1 MKMAVIAMLLCVLPM
16 TCSAESLQDR
26 IGTDKCAHFA
36 VSYVIN
42 DQLHRNTKLTPLERF
57 GVVAAIG
64 AVKELTD
71 DHWDSKDFAAD
82 CAGALFYEVKF

>member
-1 MKMAVIAMLLCVLPM
+1 MLLCVLPM

-26 IGTDKCAHFA
+26 IGTDKCTHFA
-36 VSYVIN
+36 ISYVIN
-42 DQLHRNTKLTPLERF
+42 DQLHRNTKLSALERF

-71 DHWDSKDFAAD
+71 DHWDSGDFAAD
-82 CAGALFYEVKF
+82 CAGVLMYEVKF